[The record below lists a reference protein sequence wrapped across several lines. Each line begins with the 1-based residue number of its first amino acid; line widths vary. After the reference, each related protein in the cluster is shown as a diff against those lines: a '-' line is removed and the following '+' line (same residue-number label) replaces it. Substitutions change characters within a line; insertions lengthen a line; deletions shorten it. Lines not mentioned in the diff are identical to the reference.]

1 MKRFILLVSFSCLLY
16 ASCMAQTGEA
26 KFLHCLTKN
35 NNRFLNGYSKAFS
48 ASAEIVP
55 YAVPVGMI
63 AYGLIAK
70 DKTTTMNGLQV
81 GVSLAVSVAFTQAL
95 KYSIDRERP
104 FDKYPGYI
112 HNRISADSPSFP
124 SGHTSSMA
132 ATATSLCLIYP
143 KWYVIAPAA
152 FWTMSVG
159 YSRMQLGVHYPSDVA
174 AGLLVGAGSA
184 VLTHYANKWWT
195 KKRKNAALNSTA
207 FIAYQSID

>member
-1 MKRFILLVSFSCLLY
+1 MKRLVLLCSLICFVYMGGS
-16 ASCMAQTGEA
+16 AQTGEA
-26 KFLHCLTKN
+26 RFLHALTKKD
-35 NNRFLNGYSKAFS
+35 NRFLNGYSKAFS

-55 YAVPVGMI
+55 YAVPAGLI
-63 AYGLIAK
+63 AYGLLAK
-70 DKTTTMNGLQV
+70 DRQTTFNGLQV
-81 GVSLAVSVAFTQAL
+81 GVSLAVSVAFTQAM

-104 FDKYPGYI
+104 FEKYPGYI
-112 HNRISADSPSFP
+112 HNRVSADSPSFP

-152 FWTMSVG
+152 FWTLSVG

-174 AGLLVGAGSA
+174 AGLMIGAGSA

-207 FIAYQSID
+207 FISYQSIE

>member
-1 MKRFILLVSFSCLLY
+1 MKQLILSFILFCVLTVSVKG
-16 ASCMAQTGEA
+16 QTGEA
-26 KFLHCLTKN
+26 RFLHNLTKHDN
-35 NNRFLNGYSKAFS
+35 HFLNGYSKFFS
-48 ASAEIVP
+48 TSAEYAP
-55 YAVPVGMI
+55 YAIPLGMV

-70 DKTTTMNGLQV
+70 DKNTTINGLEV
-81 GVSLAVSVAFTQAL
+81 GVSLALSVAFTQAL

-112 HNRISADSPSFP
+112 YNRVSADSPSFP

-143 KWYVIAPAA
+143 KWYVIVPAA
-152 FWTMSVG
+152 FWTVSVG

-184 VLTHYANKWWT
+184 VLTHYANRWWT
-195 KKRKNAALNSTA
+195 KKKRNAALNSTA
-207 FIAYQSID
+207 FISYQSID

>member
-1 MKRFILLVSFSCLLY
+1 MKQFILSIILFYLFSI
-16 ASCMAQTGEA
+16 SGNTQTSEA
-26 KFLHCLTKN
+26 RFLHNLTRYDN
-35 NNRFLNGYSKAFS
+35 SFLNGYSKFFS
-48 ASAEIVP
+48 ASAEYAP
-55 YAVPVGMI
+55 YAIPLGMV
-63 AYGLIAK
+63 AYGLMAK
-70 DKTTTMNGLQV
+70 DRQTTINGLEV
-81 GVSLAVSVAFTQAL
+81 GASLAVSVALTQVL

-112 HNRISADSPSFP
+112 RNRVSADSPSFP

-143 KWYVIAPAA
+143 KWYVVTPAA
-152 FWTMSVG
+152 FWALSVG
-159 YSRMQLGVHYPSDVA
+159 YSRMHLGVHYPSDVV

-195 KKRKNAALNSTA
+195 KKKINAALNSTA

>member
-1 MKRFILLVSFSCLLY
+1 MKQLVLPFIFFFLLAVSVN
-16 ASCMAQTGEA
+16 AQTAEA
-26 KFLHCLTKN
+26 RFLHNLTKHD
-35 NNRFLNGYSKAFS
+35 NRFLNGYSKFFS
-48 ASAEIVP
+48 TSAEYAP
-55 YAVPVGMI
+55 YAIPLGMM

-70 DKTTTMNGLQV
+70 DKQTTMNGLEV

-112 HNRISADSPSFP
+112 YNRISADSPSFP

-152 FWTMSVG
+152 FWTVSVG

-195 KKRKNAALNSTA
+195 KKKRNAALNSTA
-207 FIAYQSID
+207 FISYQSID